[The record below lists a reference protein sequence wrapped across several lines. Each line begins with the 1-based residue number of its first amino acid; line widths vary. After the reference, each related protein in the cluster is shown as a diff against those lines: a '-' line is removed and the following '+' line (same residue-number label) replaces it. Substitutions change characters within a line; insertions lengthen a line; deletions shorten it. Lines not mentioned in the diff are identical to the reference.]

1 MANSK
6 KYMLAAVIVTA
17 VGFAYTT
24 SSRRNIPSDFRD
36 SVFDELGGASNADQ
50 VIPIPLPPRQTVSGR
65 SVPARMSK
73 TEYGNASAIALKM
86 ANYVRGVYL
95 SKGEDVLRKG
105 KVVHQKAIFDDYDA
119 ARDFAQGHSE
129 LIQWALDANWEKGI
143 FTKEDTVT
151 DAMSLV
157 GLTYDPQKR
166 GVRAAG
172 AATERERA
180 CTIALKLANYAK
192 GVYVEKFFDNY
203 DQAGKF
209 TFGTT
214 NENYSLV
221 RDRLFQYLKQDQI
234 AVDRALKYLE
244 GRSKSGNRF

>member
-36 SVFDELGGASNADQ
+36 SVFGELGGTSDAQ
-50 VIPIPLPPRQTVSGR
+50 VPIPSPSPVPER
-65 SVPARMSK
+65 SVSARVSK
-73 TEYGNASAIALKM
+73 TEYANASSIALKM

-180 CTIALKLANYAK
+180 CTIA
-192 GVYVEKFFDNY
+192 
-203 DQAGKF
+203 
-209 TFGTT
+209 
-214 NENYSLV
+214 
-221 RDRLFQYLKQDQI
+221 
-234 AVDRALKYLE
+234 
-244 GRSKSGNRF
+244 